1 MNHITAYIRLS
12 LKDIYPPEEVRALT
26 MLICCDILGFDALD
40 DAMTTLRLL
49 NSKPAQSFM
58 KSLIFEDAKRVINKD
73 LLMRIDLMKVLEHS
87 SSDLI
92 DSSVSEHYSAM
103 LRGNIAPA
111 QLSLF

>member
-1 MNHITAYIRLS
+1 
-12 LKDIYPPEEVRALT
+12 
-26 MLICCDILGFDALD
+26 MLDDTCYMLGFDALD